1 MSAKRVVKVLNEKT
15 DKATVQERTIGK
27 HISLMKNT

>member
-1 MSAKRVVKVLNEKT
+1 MSAKRVVKVLNEET

-27 HISLMKNT
+27 HIGN